1 MHMAAT
7 IEELEAQ
14 ASKLAPDDRA
24 RLAYAILMSLDGVD
38 EGDVEEAWRAE
49 ARERL
54 AAYRRGEIDAV
65 PASEVFE
72 KARRLLR

>member
-1 MHMAAT
+1 MTAT
-7 IEELEAQ
+7 VEELEALV
-14 ASKLAPDDRA
+14 SKLAPEDRA

-38 EGDVEEAWRAE
+38 EGDVDAAWRAE

-54 AAYRRGEIDAV
+54 ASYRRGEIDAV
-65 PASEVFE
+65 PAAEVFE